1 MTIFQRHTEE
11 QSWLENG
18 SRSRPATAA
27 SSAAISTVP
36 ASGKGPGIV
45 LCQEIFGI
53 NAYVREVADY
63 YAEEGYVVLAPDLF
77 WRMEQGRRPR
87 LHAKR
92 TCKKAFDFFQR
103 FDVDKG
109 MDDITAAVKT
119 LRARPEV
126 AGKIGALGFCLG
138 GKLAYLAAA
147 RSGVDVAV
155 GYYGVGIESSSERA
169 AQVPDCAAL
178 RREGQVRTARSGGE
192 DQSTRF
198 KDRHDVEIYVYP
210 GQDHA
215 FARTG
220 GDHYDKPS
228 ALMAHHRSIA
238 AFRRV
243 MGPHYDFSAL
253 WDTHCMHE
261 FGTRDVDATM
271 KTMVAQPYVNHI
283 PTMTGGVGH
292 DQLKRFYKYH
302 FIPTTPSRHQADSDL
317 AHHRRGHPGRRDA
330 VLLHARHRDRL
341 DAAGRRSPPAST
353 SRSRWW
359 PSSSSAATSCT
370 TSTSTGTR
378 PRCWCR
384 SALLKPDGLPVAGDR
399 DGAQA
404 RRREAAVEYVDEAVG
419 GVGGEGYLE
428 TKRQRRGAEKRRGR
442 RENQSES
449 SLDRQR
455 IGSSATRPSDDQRIS
470 STAIAFLCDP
480 LRSSAPLR

>member
-1 MTIFQRHTEE
+1 M
-11 QSWLENG
+11 
-18 SRSRPATAA
+18 A
-27 SSAAISTVP
+27 SKWIEIAGGDGAKFRGYLAVP

-53 NAYVREVADY
+53 NAYVRETADY

-77 WRMEQGRRPR
+77 WRMDKDVDLGYTE
-87 LHAKR
+87 ADY
-92 TCKKAFDFFQR
+92 KKAFDYFQR

-109 MDDITAAVKT
+109 VDDITAAVKT

-147 RSGVDVAV
+147 RSGIDVAV
-155 GYYGVGIESSSERA
+155 GYYGVGIEGSINEPPKCPTVLHFA
-169 AQVPDCAAL
+169 EKDKFVPPEAVQKIKDAL
-178 RREGQVRTARSGGE
+178 
-192 DQSTRF
+192 

-238 AFRRV
+238 AFHRV

-271 KTMVAQPYVNHI
+271 RTMVPQPYVNHI

-302 FIPTTPSRHQADSDL
+302 FIPTTPADTKLIPISRTVGEGILVDEMLFCFTHDVEIDWMLPGLKPSGKYVEIPLVAIIKFRGDKLYNEHIYWDQAS
-317 AHHRRGHPGRRDA
+317 
-330 VLLHARHRDRL
+330 VLVQIGA
-341 DAAGRRSPPAST
+341 
-353 SRSRWW
+353 
-359 PSSSSAATSCT
+359 
-370 TSTSTGTR
+370 
-378 PRCWCR
+378 
-384 SALLKPDGLPVAGDR
+384 LKPDGLPVAGIET
-399 DGAQA
+399 A
-404 RRREAAVEYVDEAVG
+404 RKLVDEKQPSNTLMRRW
-419 GVGGEGYLE
+419 GE
-428 TKRQRRGAEKRRGR
+428 
-442 RENQSES
+442 SEGKV
-449 SLDRQR
+449 
-455 IGSSATRPSDDQRIS
+455 I
-470 STAIAFLCDP
+470 
-480 LRSSAPLR
+480 